1 MEIPF
6 TANKFIRWLL
16 LLCLMAWIWHL
27 DYRQLQ
33 PNFTFCLFHQI
44 TGSNCYGCG
53 FLRGVA
59 ACLHLDFKAV
69 WQLNPLHIITIP
81 LISCI
86 VLQTMLPADIIKI
99 ICTKKHIMPIIR
111 LKLFQSLIICMPLL
125 ITSSSL
131 FAQVKKAKR
140 TSPIGVF
147 DSGTGGLTVLEA
159 LLTMDEFN
167 NATGAPG
174 KDGIPDFQNEHFQ
187 YLADQ
192 ANMPYGNYAA
202 ENKTPLLKEHIIKN
216 MRFLLGNSFRRLEK
230 ETWKSTWKE
239 SAKML
244 VLACNTAT
252 AFALTDIRQFLREE
266 NKEVQVIGVIDA
278 GVKAAL
284 QQQRE
289 KGRGAIGVFATAG
302 TVASNGYPRTLI
314 EMSAQLG
321 MPEPVI
327 TSQGGA
333 GLAESIDR
341 DWSYYVDTASRYR
354 KEYKGPSVKNAQYK
368 IDTTLMSIY
377 RFNRTGNK
385 LLCEYDDKG
394 ACQDIQLNDP
404 ENYVRY
410 HLVSMLEKMRQNKTQ
425 LAMNTL
431 ILGCTHYP
439 FMRPIIQEVLLEL
452 YDYADEGGYRYRN
465 YLAKDVALIDPSYE
479 TAKEAYW
486 VLRNMNLQD
495 NTTKRKSDL
504 FFITIPNKDLAE
516 IELQEDGW
524 FTYRYKYGRQAG
536 ENKQY
541 VKYVPFDRSNIS
553 SATYQR
559 IEQALPAVFKDVSNY
574 VLGAGQ

>member
-1 MEIPF
+1 MP
-6 TANKFIRWLL
+6 TIRLHFFRLL
-16 LLCLMAWIWHL
+16 LL
-27 DYRQLQ
+27 
-33 PNFTFCLFHQI
+33 
-44 TGSNCYGCG
+44 
-53 FLRGVA
+53 
-59 ACLHLDFKAV
+59 
-69 WQLNPLHIITIP
+69 
-81 LISCI
+81 
-86 VLQTMLPADIIKI
+86 
-99 ICTKKHIMPIIR
+99 
-111 LKLFQSLIICMPLL
+111 SLPLL
-125 ITSSSL
+125 SASYSL
-131 FAQVKKAKR
+131 LAQVKKAKR

-167 NATGAPG
+167 NTTGAPG

-202 ENKTPLLKEHIIKN
+202 ENKTPLLKEHILKN

-230 ETWKSTWKE
+230 ERWELSYKE
-239 SAKML
+239 PAKML

-252 AFALTDIRQFLREE
+252 AFALADIRQFLKDE
-266 NKEVQVIGVIDA
+266 NEEVQVIGVIDA

-314 EMSAQLG
+314 EMSVQLG
-321 MPEPVI
+321 MQEPVI
-327 TSQGGA
+327 ASQGGA

-341 DWSYYVDTASRYR
+341 DWSYFVDTATRYR
-354 KEYKGPSVKNAQYK
+354 KDYKGPSVKNAQYK
-368 IDTTLMSIY
+368 IDTTLLSIY
-377 RFNRTGNK
+377 RFNKTGNK

-425 LAMNTL
+425 LPMNTL

-439 FMRPIIQEVLLEL
+439 FMRPIIQQVLSEL
-452 YDYADEGGYRYRN
+452 YDYADETGFRYRN

-479 TAKEAYW
+479 TAKEAYS

-495 NTTKRKSDL
+495 HTTERKGDL
-504 FFITIPNKDLAE
+504 FFITIPNKDLSE

-553 SATYQR
+553 AATYQR
-559 IEQALPAVFKDVSNY
+559 IEQALPAVFKDISKMVWR
-574 VLGAGQ
+574 AGQ

>member
-1 MEIPF
+1 MP
-6 TANKFIRWLL
+6 TIRLHFFRLL
-16 LLCLMAWIWHL
+16 LL
-27 DYRQLQ
+27 
-33 PNFTFCLFHQI
+33 
-44 TGSNCYGCG
+44 
-53 FLRGVA
+53 
-59 ACLHLDFKAV
+59 
-69 WQLNPLHIITIP
+69 
-81 LISCI
+81 
-86 VLQTMLPADIIKI
+86 
-99 ICTKKHIMPIIR
+99 
-111 LKLFQSLIICMPLL
+111 SLLL
-125 ITSSSL
+125 LSASYSL
-131 FAQVKKAKR
+131 LAQVKKARR

-167 NATGAPG
+167 NTTGAPG

-202 ENKTPLLKEHIIKN
+202 ENKTPLLKEHILKN

-230 ETWKSTWKE
+230 ERWELSYKE
-239 SAKML
+239 PAKML

-252 AFALTDIRQFLREE
+252 AFALADIRQFLKDE
-266 NKEVQVIGVIDA
+266 NEEVQVIGVIDA

-321 MPEPVI
+321 MQEPVI
-327 TSQGGA
+327 ASQGGA

-341 DWSYYVDTASRYR
+341 DWSYFMDTATRYR
-354 KEYKGPSVKNAQYK
+354 KDYKGPSVKNAQYK
-368 IDTTLMSIY
+368 IDTTLLSIY
-377 RFNRTGNK
+377 RFNKTGNK

-425 LAMNTL
+425 LPMTTL

-439 FMRPIIQEVLLEL
+439 FMRPIIQQVLSEL
-452 YDYADEGGYRYRN
+452 YDYADETGFRYRN

-479 TAKEAYW
+479 TAKEAYS

-495 NTTKRKSDL
+495 NTTERKGVW
-504 FFITIPNKDLAE
+504 FFITIPNKDLSE

-524 FTYRYKYGRQAG
+524 FTYQYKYGRQAG

-553 SATYQR
+553 AATYQR
-559 IEQALPAVFKDVSNY
+559 IEQALPAVFKAISKMVWR
-574 VLGAGQ
+574 AGQ